1 LEKEEEM
8 IFNELDYN
16 NLIHP
21 KNSNEVLVFGSN
33 LAGIHG
39 AGAAKFALNYGAV
52 YGEGIGLFGQ
62 TYAIP
67 TKDHNIKTLPI
78 STIRSFV
85 DEFIEF
91 AKENTDKVFLV
102 TPIGCKLAGYKYSQI
117 APLFSAAIG
126 IKNVILPKDFLGEL
140 NC

>member
-8 IFNELDYN
+8 MFNELDYN

-21 KNSNEVLVFGSN
+21 KNPNEVFVFGSN
-33 LAGIHG
+33 LAGRHG
-39 AGAAKFALNYGAV
+39 AGAAKFALDYGAV
-52 YGEGIGLFGQ
+52 YGEGIGLFGR

-78 STIRSFV
+78 ATIRSFV

-102 TPIGCKLAGYKYSQI
+102 TPIGCGLAGYKYSQI
-117 APLFSAAIG
+117 APLFSHAIG
-126 IKNVILPKDFLGEL
+126 IKNVILPKEFLGEL
-140 NC
+140 NG